1 MNNQDLNLTFK
12 IKPYSNLEMVV
23 LKTQTTHNPLHKLL
37 TSQTINYSMLKLVT
51 LNCAIPTQTYYNI
64 AINYAQ
70 KNVSLTRNHSSK
82 LVLKRLSNNQYL
94 N

>member
-12 IKPYSNLEMVV
+12 IKPNSNLEIVV
-23 LKTQTTHNPLHKLL
+23 LTTQTTHNPLHKLL

-51 LNCAIPTQTYYNI
+51 LNYAIPTQTDHNL
-64 AINYAQ
+64 AINYAY
-70 KNVSLTRNHSSK
+70 KNVSLAGTHSSK
-82 LVLKRLSNNQYL
+82 ISLKHLLNHQYL